1 MTMFHFTPSQAR
13 AAIIDCMEVGLVP
26 LITSSPG
33 LGKSSVVAQITA
45 DCNLF
50 LIDVRLSTHTPE
62 DLTGLPMKDGTGK
75 GAKSKFLP
83 FDTFPIEGDP
93 IPAGYSGWVILFDE
107 FNSAS
112 KSVQAAAYKIVLDRM
127 VGQHKLHQDCYMVC
141 AGNLATDRAIV
152 NSLSTAMQ
160 SRLIHIE
167 MIADIRDFNA
177 HAIKA
182 GFDPRI
188 LGFLAFQP
196 TKLHSFKPDHQDR
209 TFACSRTWEFASR
222 LIKGKT
228 FEQIKLP
235 LLAGTLSDGIAQ
247 EFYAFLGVYGKL
259 PSYAAVC
266 ANPERE
272 EIFYDPGTRYAMVTM
287 MQDHFTEESFEDAV
301 KYVRRMP
308 PEFQVVYFRGL
319 EARHPGIR
327 RNKTYKEQ
335 TLHLMT
341 FLNTTDD
348 EDIAA

>member
-1 MTMFHFTPSQAR
+1 MTMFQFTPSQAR

-26 LITSSPG
+26 LVTSSPG
-33 LGKSSVVAQITA
+33 LGKSSVVAQIMT

-75 GAKSKFLP
+75 SAKSKFLP

-93 IPAGYSGWVILFDE
+93 IPAGYSGWCILFDE

-182 GFDPRI
+182 GFDPRV

-209 TFACSRTWEFASR
+209 TFACPRTWEFASR

-235 LLAGTLSDGIAQ
+235 LLAGTLSDGIAVEFHTFIQ
-247 EFYAFLGVYGKL
+247 EYDNL
-259 PSYAAVC
+259 PSYSAIETSPLAV
-266 ANPERE
+266 PV
-272 EIFYDPGTRYAMVTM
+272 PTKPSTLYALVTM
-287 MQDHFTEESFEDAV
+287 MLDHFKKDTFEDV
-301 KYVRRMP
+301 TKYIRRIQ
-308 PEFQVVYFRGL
+308 PEFQVIYFRGL
-319 EARHPGIR
+319 VQRHPALR
-327 RNKTYKEQ
+327 RDQTYINGS
-335 TLHLMT
+335 LHLVK
-341 FLNTTDD
+341 FLNDA
-348 EDIAA
+348 EEAEAA